1 MTFILYVV
9 GIVVIILSYG
19 AWCSLTT
26 SRNPEQYAGFV
37 WLGVWIWPIALPFI
51 LLFYLGSWLGNKIKE
66 YLR

>member
-1 MTFILYVV
+1 MMFILYAV

-26 SRNPEQYAGFV
+26 SHFPEQYDGLV
-37 WLGVWIWPIALPFI
+37 WVGVWIWPIAIPFI
-51 LLFYLGSWLGNKIKE
+51 LLLCLGRWLGNKIKE